1 MLKPSGPTLFLFRVW
16 RWGPVRFTAPGC
28 LGTTSAYDT
37 WRRLTPPHY
46 KVPTAVANNNWVAL
60 ENFRSNIGTRKLPIC
75 RSTRV
80 LWGLLGVSDIWFC
93 IVSCEVLGDFPNM
106 DTTGS
111 RSTSLMPT
119 TAYSISFVLSGLRTI
134 ESQWTL
140 HPLNC
145 GVSQLQ
151 ASP

>member
-1 MLKPSGPTLFLFRVW
+1 MLKPSGPTLVLFRVW
-16 RWGPVRFTAPGC
+16 RWGPVRFTAPGY

-37 WRRLTPPHY
+37 WRRLTPHY

-93 IVSCEVLGDFPNM
+93 IPYNWLAVDKPYAYCLFHIIRTLRSSNYRVTMDLIPNSKPVHRFTGFTTHMVGPNTCHSSC
-106 DTTGS
+106 
-111 RSTSLMPT
+111 
-119 TAYSISFVLSGLRTI
+119 
-134 ESQWTL
+134 
-140 HPLNC
+140 
-145 GVSQLQ
+145 
-151 ASP
+151 